1 MTARVLLVDDQSLV
15 RAGLRALME
24 SSDDIE
30 VVGEAGHGH
39 EALALGRRLRPDVF
53 LMDLRMPRMDGIEA
67 TRAIRADPTLRET
80 AVLVLTTFDDNE
92 DVSEAIRAGATGYL
106 LKDIDSEQLRS
117 AVRAAARGEATL
129 APTVARQVMDRVG
142 RLPSSRTRDPRLDSL
157 TERELEVLAEVGKGL
172 SNEEIG
178 KALFISPETARTYVS
193 RLLGKLSARDRSQ
206 LVVLAHRA
214 GLAE

>member
-1 MTARVLLVDDQSLV
+1 MTTRVLLVDDQSLV

-30 VVGEAGHGH
+30 VVGEAGNGH

-142 RLPSSRTRDPRLDSL
+142 RLPSSRTRDPRLNSL